1 VTRSKSGQTL
11 TREMLSNAVKR
22 VVGLSTTQS
31 RTLIDQV
38 LEEIAGTL
46 ERSETVKLSSFGSFV
61 VQRKKERFGRNPKTG
76 EPATI
81 SARRIVRFKPSPVL
95 KKQISSLPERY
106 VELDHG

>member
-46 ERSETVKLSSFGSFV
+46 ERSEAVKLSSFGSFV
-61 VQRKKERFGRNPKTG
+61 VQRKKEVWPQ
-76 EPATI
+76 
-81 SARRIVRFKPSPVL
+81 S
-95 KKQISSLPERY
+95 
-106 VELDHG
+106 